1 MTVLVKRGK
10 IRRESEMKTKM
21 FCPFVKKDCI
31 QDECIFYAKAQIKRG
46 DVTKQMKACT
56 LVMLGALAF
65 MSMDFDPDDIEV
77 EDGVIKFGEERL
89 ILEEVREDDEKRT

>member
-1 MTVLVKRGK
+1 MTVLVKKGK

-21 FCPFVKKDCI
+21 FCPLVKKNCI

-65 MSMDFDPDDIEV
+65 VSMDFDPEDIEV

-89 ILEEVREDDEKRT
+89 IFEEVNENGERT